1 MKGGE
6 NYIHGTKTYKPLDKT
21 EKHIYTR
28 IYCIVIYEDLRNQ
41 DGETGY
47 CDVNTHDN
55 ENYHLTDIDAG
66 TRELEEWEDVTQ
78 VMVDDIHIA
87 EG

>member
-1 MKGGE
+1 MK
-6 NYIHGTKTYKPLDKT
+6 NAS
-21 EKHIYTR
+21 
-28 IYCIVIYEDLRNQ
+28 EDEDVRNQ

-55 ENYHLTDIDAG
+55 EKHHLIDMGAG
-66 TRELEEWEDVTQ
+66 TRELEEREDVTQ
-78 VMVDDIHIA
+78 VMVDDINTA

>member
-1 MKGGE
+1 MK
-6 NYIHGTKTYKPLDKT
+6 NAS
-21 EKHIYTR
+21 
-28 IYCIVIYEDLRNQ
+28 EDEDVRNQ

-55 ENYHLTDIDAG
+55 ENYHLIDIGAD
-66 TRELEEWEDVTQ
+66 TRELEEREDVTQ
-78 VMVDDIHIA
+78 VMVDDINTA

>member
-1 MKGGE
+1 MK
-6 NYIHGTKTYKPLDKT
+6 NAS
-21 EKHIYTR
+21 
-28 IYCIVIYEDLRNQ
+28 EDEDVRNQ
-41 DGETGY
+41 DGKTGY

-55 ENYHLTDIDAG
+55 ENYHLIGIGAG

-78 VMVDDIHIA
+78 VMVDDINTA